1 MRTELKFIGQYNAS
15 ICGTHTTEIID
26 IFCNDIGNKMYLYR
40 RYSNGRFDFEVIDR
54 NSYNSQPNY
63 NKFDSLLQDPTSHI
77 GIQLFVAWRTEYV
90 ENPTLMPMEY
100 YSNILSMHTLYERRR
115 ENMLNEILIKFKK
128 IESYINEK
136 KN

>member
-115 ENMLNEILIKFKK
+115 ENMLNEVLIKFKK